1 MTLKNLSFKNLTFK
15 NLTIKS
21 RLIFTLSY
29 LIAFLLGM
37 GMIGLFGMSHAID
50 GLRTVY
56 HDRAIPLSQ
65 VGYIESLLLQTRL
78 AITSALVMPTPE
90 IIRNKTAKVEKNI
103 AEISRTWEEYIVTH
117 LTPVEKKL
125 AAQFAA
131 DHRKY
136 VTEGLLPATAA
147 LRAHKIG
154 EANRIL
160 VEKIRP
166 MYLPVG
172 ESIDA
177 LVLLQI
183 NEAKREYDDEQR
195 RYETIRA
202 ILIASIVIALV
213 LAVVFSL
220 MFIRAIF
227 QPLEN
232 VVRISR
238 DVAAGDLR
246 QEIEVPPSNDE
257 ISQLMGAVR
266 EMRESLVETIG
277 QVRASEANTRAL
289 INNLIVGVVS
299 INEEGVIKTG
309 NPAMERIFGY
319 SENELI
325 GQNIGFLFPRPEHGQ
340 LTDYFKNYQENTK
353 LQGPGKTNE
362 VIGLRKNR
370 ATFPLDISVTEMHGQ
385 EHRMFVVILRDISE
399 RKHAEEQKAILMA
412 DLESANEELKSFAYV
427 VSHDLKAP
435 LRAIGALADWLSTDY
450 LDKFDDEGREHM
462 RLLVSRVHRMGN
474 LIDGILQYSRVGRV
488 REAPV
493 EVKVDEVLRDVIDF
507 IAPSP
512 NVTIT
517 VENTLPS
524 IVIEPTRIQQIFQNL
539 LSNAIKY
546 MDKPQCEIRIGCI
559 AEGEHWRFSVSD
571 NGPGIESRHFEK
583 IFQLFQTLAPRDR
596 VESTGVGL
604 TLVKKIVEMYGGS
617 IWVESTPGEGTTFFF
632 TLPKTVAVANS
643 TKGTAA

>member
-1 MTLKNLSFKNLTFK
+1 MFKNLTFK

-29 LIAFLLGM
+29 LVAFLLGM

-78 AITSALVMPTPE
+78 AVTSALVMPTPE
-90 IIRNKTAKVEKNI
+90 IISNKTAKVEKNI
-103 AEISRTWEEYIVTH
+103 AEINKTWEEYITTR

-125 AAQFAA
+125 AAKFDA

-147 LRAHKIG
+147 LRANKVG

-160 VEKIRP
+160 IEKIRP

-177 LVLLQI
+177 LVLLQVD
-183 NEAKREYDDEQR
+183 EAKREYDQEQS

-202 ILIASIVIALV
+202 ILIASIIVALGV
-213 LAVVFSL
+213 AVVFSL

-238 DVAAGDLR
+238 GVAAGNLR
-246 QEIEVPPSNDE
+246 QEIEVRPSNDE
-257 ISQLMGAVR
+257 IGQLMEAVR
-266 EMRESLVETIG
+266 EMRDSLVDTIG

-299 INEEGVIKTG
+299 VDEEGAIKTG
-309 NPAMERIFGY
+309 NPAMEQIFGY
-319 SENELI
+319 SERELI
-325 GQNIGFLFPRPEHGQ
+325 GQNMGFLFPRPEHGQ

-353 LQGPGKTNE
+353 LQVPGKTNE
-362 VIGLRKNR
+362 VTGLRKNG

-399 RKHAEEQKAILMA
+399 RKQAEEQKAILMA

-604 TLVKKIVEMYGGS
+604 TLVKKIVEMYGGN

>member
-1 MTLKNLSFKNLTFK
+1 
-15 NLTIKS
+15 
-21 RLIFTLSY
+21 
-29 LIAFLLGM
+29 
-37 GMIGLFGMSHAID
+37 
-50 GLRTVY
+50 
-56 HDRAIPLSQ
+56 
-65 VGYIESLLLQTRL
+65 
-78 AITSALVMPTPE
+78 MPTPE

-103 AEISRTWEEYIVTH
+103 AEINKTWEEYITTR

-125 AAQFAA
+125 AAKFAA

-147 LRAHKIG
+147 LRANKIG

-177 LVLLQI
+177 LVLLQVD
-183 NEAKREYDDEQR
+183 EAKREYDQEQS

-202 ILIASIVIALV
+202 LLIASIVVALL
-213 LAVVFSL
+213 LAVAFSL

-238 DVAAGDLR
+238 GVAAGNLK
-246 QEIEVPPSNDE
+246 QEIEVHSSNDE
-257 ISQLMGAVR
+257 IGQLTEAVR
-266 EMRESLVETIG
+266 EMRDSLVDTIR

-299 INEEGVIKTG
+299 VDEEGVIKTG
-309 NPAMERIFGY
+309 NPAMEHIFDY
-319 SENELI
+319 SESELV
-325 GQNIGFLFPRPEHGQ
+325 GQNIGLLFLETNHGQ
-340 LTDYFKNYQENTK
+340 AADFFKNYLENTK
-353 LQGPGKTNE
+353 LQAPGKTNE
-362 VIGLRKNR
+362 VTGLRKNG
-370 ATFPLDISVTEMHGQ
+370 ANFPLDISVTEMHGQ

-399 RKHAEEQKAILMA
+399 RKQAEVQKAILMA

-517 VENTLPS
+517 IENTLPS

-559 AEGEHWRFSVSD
+559 AEGEHWRFRISD

-604 TLVKKIVEMYGGS
+604 TLVKKIVEMYGGN

-632 TLPKTVAVANS
+632 TLPKTVAIANS

>member
-1 MTLKNLSFKNLTFK
+1 MFKKLTFK

-29 LIAFLLGM
+29 LVAFLLGM
-37 GMIGLFGMSHAID
+37 GMIGLFGMSHAIE

-78 AITSALVMPTPE
+78 AVTSALVMPTPE

-103 AEISRTWEEYIVTH
+103 AEINKTWEEYITTR

-125 AAQFAA
+125 AAKFAA

-147 LRAHKIG
+147 LRANKIG

-177 LVLLQI
+177 LVLLQVD
-183 NEAKREYDDEQR
+183 EAKREYDQEQS

-202 ILIASIVIALV
+202 ILIASIVVALL
-213 LAVVFSL
+213 LAVAFSL

-238 DVAAGDLR
+238 GVAAGNLK
-246 QEIEVPPSNDE
+246 QEIEVHSSNDE
-257 ISQLMGAVR
+257 IGQLTEAVR
-266 EMRESLVETIG
+266 EMRDSLVDTIR

-299 INEEGVIKTG
+299 VDEEGVIKTG
-309 NPAMERIFGY
+309 NPAMEHIFDH
-319 SENELI
+319 SESELV
-325 GQNIGFLFPRPEHGQ
+325 GQNIGLLFLETNHGQ
-340 LTDYFKNYQENTK
+340 AADFFKNYLENTK
-353 LQGPGKTNE
+353 LQAPGKTNE
-362 VIGLRKNR
+362 VTGLRKNG
-370 ATFPLDISVTEMHGQ
+370 ANFPLDISVTEMHGQ

-399 RKHAEEQKAILMA
+399 RKQAEVQKAILMA

-517 VENTLPS
+517 IENTLPS

-559 AEGEHWRFSVSD
+559 AEGEHWRFRISD

-604 TLVKKIVEMYGGS
+604 TLVKKIVEMYGGN

-632 TLPKTVAVANS
+632 TLPKIVAIANS

>member
-1 MTLKNLSFKNLTFK
+1 MFKKLTFK

-29 LIAFLLGM
+29 LVAFLLGM
-37 GMIGLFGMSHAID
+37 GMIGLFGMSHAIE

-78 AITSALVMPTPE
+78 AVTSALVMPTPE

-103 AEISRTWEEYIVTH
+103 AEINKTWEEYITTR

-125 AAQFAA
+125 AAKFAA

-147 LRAHKIG
+147 LRANKIG

-177 LVLLQI
+177 LVLLQVD
-183 NEAKREYDDEQR
+183 EAKREYDQEQS

-202 ILIASIVIALV
+202 LLIASIVVALL
-213 LAVVFSL
+213 LAVAFSL

-238 DVAAGDLR
+238 GVAAGNLK
-246 QEIEVPPSNDE
+246 QEIEVHSSNDE
-257 ISQLMGAVR
+257 IGQLTEAVR
-266 EMRESLVETIG
+266 EMRDSLVDTIR

-299 INEEGVIKTG
+299 VDEEGVIKTG
-309 NPAMERIFGY
+309 NPAMEHIFDY
-319 SENELI
+319 SESELV
-325 GQNIGFLFPRPEHGQ
+325 GQNIGLLFLETNHGQ
-340 LTDYFKNYQENTK
+340 AADFFKNYLENTK
-353 LQGPGKTNE
+353 LQAPGKTNE
-362 VIGLRKNR
+362 VTGLRKNG
-370 ATFPLDISVTEMHGQ
+370 ANFPLDISVTEMHGQ

-399 RKHAEEQKAILMA
+399 RKQAEVQKAILMA

-559 AEGEHWRFSVSD
+559 AEGEHWRFRVSD

-604 TLVKKIVEMYGGS
+604 TLVKKIVEMYGGN

-632 TLPKTVAVANS
+632 TLPKTVAIANS

>member
-1 MTLKNLSFKNLTFK
+1 MLKNLTIK

-29 LIAFLLGM
+29 LVAFLLGM
-37 GMIGLFGMSHAID
+37 GMIGLFGMHNAID

-78 AITSALVMPTPE
+78 AITSALVMPTAE
-90 IIRNKTAKVEKNI
+90 IIRNKTTAVEKNI
-103 AEISRTWEEYIVTH
+103 AEISKTWEEYTATR

-125 AAQFAA
+125 AAKFDV

-147 LRAHKIG
+147 LRANKIG

-177 LVLLQI
+177 LVLLQVD
-183 NEAKREYDDEQR
+183 EAKREYDHEQS

-202 ILIASIVIALV
+202 ILIASIVVALV
-213 LAVVFSL
+213 LAVLFSL

-238 DVAAGDLR
+238 DVAAGNLR
-246 QEIEVPPSNDE
+246 QEIEVHPSNDE
-257 ISQLMGAVR
+257 IGQLMEAVR
-266 EMRESLVETIG
+266 EMRDSLVDTIG
-277 QVRASEANTRAL
+277 KVRASEANTRAL

-299 INEEGVIKTG
+299 VDEEGVIKTG
-309 NPAMERIFGY
+309 NPAMEQIFGY

-325 GQNIGFLFPRPEHGQ
+325 GRNIGFLFPRPEHDQ
-340 LTDYFKNYQENTK
+340 LTDYFKNYLENTK
-353 LQGPGKTNE
+353 LQAPGKTNE
-362 VIGLRKNR
+362 VTGLRKNG

-399 RKHAEEQKAILMA
+399 RKQAEEQKAILMA

-488 REAPV
+488 REMPV
-493 EVKVDEVLRDVIDF
+493 ELKVDEILRDVIDF

-546 MDKPQCEIRIGCI
+546 MDKPQCEIRIRCK
-559 AEGEHWRFSVSD
+559 AEGEYWRFSVSD

-604 TLVKKIVEMYGGS
+604 ALVKKIVEMYGGN

-632 TLPKTVAVANS
+632 TLPKKAAVANS
-643 TKGTAA
+643 TKGIAA

>member
-1 MTLKNLSFKNLTFK
+1 MFKKLTFK

-29 LIAFLLGM
+29 LVAFLLGM

-78 AITSALVMPTPE
+78 AVTSALVIPTPE

-103 AEISRTWEEYIVTH
+103 AEINKTWEEYINTR

-125 AAQFAA
+125 AAKFDA

-136 VTEGLLPATAA
+136 VTEGLLPAAAA
-147 LRAHKIG
+147 LRANKIG

-166 MYLPVG
+166 LYLPVG

-183 NEAKREYDDEQR
+183 DEAKREYDQEQS

-202 ILIASIVIALV
+202 ILIASIIVALL

-238 DVAAGDLR
+238 GVAAGNLK
-246 QEIEVPPSNDE
+246 QEIEVHPSNDE
-257 ISQLMGAVR
+257 IGQLTEAVR
-266 EMRESLVETIG
+266 EMRDSLVETIG

-299 INEEGVIKTG
+299 VDEEGAIQTG
-309 NPAMERIFGY
+309 NPAMEWIFGY
-319 SENELI
+319 SESELI

-353 LQGPGKTNE
+353 LQVPGKTNE
-362 VIGLRKNR
+362 VIGLRKNS
-370 ATFPLDISVTEMHGQ
+370 ATFPLDISVTEMHSQ

-399 RKHAEEQKAILMA
+399 RKQAEEQKAILMA
-412 DLESANEELKSFAYV
+412 ELESANEELRSFAYV

-546 MDKPQCEIRIGCI
+546 MDKPQCEIRIGCV

-604 TLVKKIVEMYGGS
+604 TLVKKIVEMYGGN